1 LDGVRIV
8 VVLVAAAG
16 LAACG
21 GAKADPP
28 ARVRLALNSPGDGA
42 VVRGDIV
49 EVRGTVRPSSASVE
63 VAGHPAAVSGG
74 AFSVVVQ
81 LGAGTN
87 VIDVAATA
95 PDARPA
101 LAALR
106 VTRDDRV
113 TVPALAGQDPEVAQA
128 RLEGLGLKVDR
139 RRGGSFFDPL
149 IPAAP
154 RVCAIHPRSGTR
166 LNRGSHVTMVWAR
179 RC

>member
-1 LDGVRIV
+1 MKLAA
-8 VVLVAAAG
+8 VVLAAAG

-21 GAKADPP
+21 GAKTDPP
-28 ARVRLALNSPGDGA
+28 ARVQLSLDSPGDGA

-49 EVRGTVRPSSASVE
+49 EVRGTVRPRGASVE
-63 VAGHPAAVSGG
+63 VAGHRAAVDGG
-74 AFSVVVQ
+74 AFSVVVP

-95 PDARPA
+95 AHARPA

-113 TVPALAGQDPEVAQA
+113 TVPALAGQDPDVAQA

-149 IPAAP
+149 IPAAA
-154 RVCAIHPRSGTR
+154 RVCTIHPRAGTR
-166 LNRGSHVTMVWAR
+166 LNRGSHVTMVWAHH
-179 RC
+179 C